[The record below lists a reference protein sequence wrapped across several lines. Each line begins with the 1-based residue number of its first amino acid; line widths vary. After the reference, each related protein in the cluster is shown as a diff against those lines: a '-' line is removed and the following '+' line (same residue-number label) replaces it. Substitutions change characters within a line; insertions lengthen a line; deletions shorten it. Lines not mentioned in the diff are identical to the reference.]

1 MDKAHTKTYFIK
13 GFDSLNYVFMKM
25 VFKNNEKPN
34 SQTVEQET
42 PPQTLNREES
52 NLSELMFKQLLEH
65 DDTDN
70 YDYNEELVVMNQ
82 KKILDEEISVFS
94 SLLKER
100 KLKETSFSNRQ
111 FWMNQIH
118 KLPNLCKLSLILSN
132 IQCSSAFI
140 ERYFSICGII
150 CKKRS
155 MAMNDDLIVM
165 RSLLKSNMELLKE
178 LNSINEN

>member
-1 MDKAHTKTYFIK
+1 MDKINLNNVLNNFFQGSSYLKVSTLKLWMDKAYTKTYFIK
-13 GFDSLNYVFMKM
+13 GFDSLNHVFMKI

-82 KKILDEEISVFS
+82 KKILNEEITVFS

-100 KLKETSFSNRQ
+100 K
-111 FWMNQIH
+111 
-118 KLPNLCKLSLILSN
+118 
-132 IQCSSAFI
+132 
-140 ERYFSICGII
+140 
-150 CKKRS
+150 
-155 MAMNDDLIVM
+155 
-165 RSLLKSNMELLKE
+165 
-178 LNSINEN
+178 